1 MHVFPIRVYY
11 EDTDHSGAV
20 YHANYLK
27 FMERGRTEML
37 RELGLELDVLQRD
50 YGVTF
55 AVAEANIRFARP
67 AAFNDRLAVESHIEH
82 ALGARMHILQRVSR
96 EGELLAE
103 ADIYLACLG
112 AKGGPVR
119 IPTMILDQLHGG
131 DRKGA
136 MNEQ

>member
-1 MHVFPIRVYY
+1 MHVFAIRIYY

-37 RELGLELDVLQRD
+37 REMGLELDVLQRD

-67 AAFNDRLAVESHIEH
+67 AGFNDKLVVESSIEQ
-82 ALGARMHILQRVSR
+82 AQGARMHILQRISR
-96 EGELLAE
+96 DGELMVE
-103 ADIYLACLG
+103 ANIHLACLG

-119 IPTMILDQLHGG
+119 IPIIIQGMLTDGVS
-131 DRKGA
+131 KGR
-136 MNEQ
+136 EQ

>member
-1 MHVFPIRVYY
+1 MHAFAIRIYY

-67 AAFNDRLAVESHIEH
+67 ARFNDKLVVGSHIEQ
-82 ALGARMHILQRVSR
+82 AQGARMHILQRVSR
-96 EGELLAE
+96 DGELMAE
-103 ADIYLACLG
+103 ANIHLACLG
-112 AKGGPVR
+112 TKGGPVR
-119 IPTMILDQLHGG
+119 IPAIILDILADGVS
-131 DRKGA
+131 KGSK
-136 MNEQ
+136 Q